1 MQLACS
7 ADETK
12 LWLSLSVILVLG
24 LHLCTRIQV
33 CAMIGV
39 LKTIAIVDLPI
50 KVKGNSKRS
59 SGNLLS
65 PLGAQNKD
73 MSATSQMLL
82 TKVKLWLQRGASALS
97 TLIA

>member
-24 LHLCTRIQV
+24 PHLCTGIQV
-33 CAMIGV
+33 CAMIGL

-50 KVKGNSKRS
+50 KVKGNSKCS
-59 SGNLLS
+59 SGNSLS

-73 MSATSQMLL
+73 ISATSQMLL
-82 TKVKLWLQRGASALS
+82 TKIKLRLQQGACALS
-97 TLIA
+97 TLKA

>member
-1 MQLACS
+1 MLLACS

-24 LHLCTRIQV
+24 PHLCTRIQV
-33 CAMIGV
+33 CAIIGL

-50 KVKGNSKRS
+50 KVKGNSKCS
-59 SGNLLS
+59 SSNLLS

-73 MSATSQMLL
+73 ISATSQMLL
-82 TKVKLWLQRGASALS
+82 TKVELRLQQGTCALS
-97 TLIA
+97 TLKA